1 MNQEKRAAQHQPVKV
16 GELGGL
22 EFHRCPCGFTLAKF
36 NGGLFWI
43 RATPKDK
50 VGLGGG
56 IRQIHNADELA
67 RALATSCPYW
77 WREHHRERTSHVH
90 RV

>member
-22 EFHRCPCGFTLAKF
+22 EFHRCPCGFTLVKYS
-36 NGGLFWI
+36 GGLFWI

-50 VGLGGG
+50 VGHGGG
-56 IRQIHNADELA
+56 IRQIHNVEELA
-67 RALATSCPYW
+67 RALASNCP
-77 WREHHRERTSHVH
+77 HRCRQRHPQ
-90 RV
+90 

>member
-36 NGGLFWI
+36 KGQLFWI

-56 IRQIHNADELA
+56 IRQIRNADELT
-67 RALATSCPYW
+67 RALATNCP
-77 WREHHRERTSHVH
+77 RRHRSEKTCHAPCA
-90 RV
+90 